1 MSLKKP
7 STQTRFL
14 RRGISKIY
22 WLKKVNDPKRPTRRE
37 ISEPNRFDLTQ
48 AVSDIE
54 GWALENDPI
63 ETPDMGSTFNSSI
76 PGNDKAENSSLTFYE
91 DRFSDAIEQQLPKGA
106 KGYVVLLRKGDI
118 AGSRSVDVFPVQVAT
133 CAATSS
139 TSNEAAKFKVDFIG
153 TYLPD
158 LSAPYKPVAPVD
170 CGAAVGGADPVRMVQ
185 AHRVQLAA
193 GGTWTAGS
201 VTLLQSVTVI
211 AHGGHRHD
219 RHRRG
224 HDHAVR
230 RGICHLVRRP

>member
-22 WLKKVNDPKRPTRRE
+22 WIKKVNDPKRPTRRE

-118 AGSRSVDVFPVQVAT
+118 PGSRSVDVFPVQVAT
-133 CAATSS
+133 RAATYS
-139 TSNEAAKFKVDFIG
+139 TGNEAAKFKVDFTI
-153 TYLPD
+153 TEEPSLD
-158 LSAPYKPVAPVD
+158 APVPEGD
-170 CGAAVGGADPVRMVQ
+170 Y
-185 AHRVQLAA
+185 H
-193 GGTWTAGS
+193 
-201 VTLLQSVTVI
+201 TLPKPDENCDDEHEHGHGDGDHVDVTVVSSS
-211 AHGGHRHD
+211 ATTATVHEHGD
-219 RHRRG
+219 E
-224 HDHAVR
+224 D
-230 RGICHLVRRP
+230 

>member
-118 AGSRSVDVFPVQVAT
+118 PGSRSVDVFPVQVAT
-133 CAATSS
+133 RAATYS
-139 TSNEAAKFKVDFIG
+139 TGNEAAKFKVDFTI
-153 TYLPD
+153 TEEPSLD
-158 LSAPYKPVAPVD
+158 APVPEGD
-170 CGAAVGGADPVRMVQ
+170 Y
-185 AHRVQLAA
+185 H
-193 GGTWTAGS
+193 
-201 VTLLQSVTVI
+201 TLPKPDENCDDDHERGQGDGDHVDVTVVSST
-211 AHGGHRHD
+211 AATATVHEHGD
-219 RHRRG
+219 E
-224 HDHAVR
+224 D
-230 RGICHLVRRP
+230 

>member
-22 WLKKVNDPKRPTRRE
+22 WLKKINDPKWPSRTE

-91 DRFSDAIEQQLPKGA
+91 DRHSDAVEQHLPKGA
-106 KGYVVLLRKGDI
+106 EGYVVLLRKGDI
-118 AGSRSVDVFPVQVAT
+118 PGSRSVDVFPVQVAT
-133 CAATSS
+133 RAATYS
-139 TSNEAAKFKVDFIG
+139 TGNEAAKFKVTFTITDEPSLDAVVPEAFH
-153 TYLPD
+153 TLP
-158 LSAPYKPVAPVD
+158 KPPEDCDDDHDHTHGHGEHDDEHVD
-170 CGAAVGGADPVRMVQ
+170 
-185 AHRVQLAA
+185 
-193 GGTWTAGS
+193 
-201 VTLLQSVTVI
+201 VTVVSTTKT
-211 AHGGHRHD
+211 AATVTEHGED
-219 RHRRG
+219 
-224 HDHAVR
+224 
-230 RGICHLVRRP
+230 

>member
-22 WLKKVNDPKRPTRRE
+22 WLKKINDPKWPSRTE
-37 ISEPNRFDLTQ
+37 ISEPNRFDLTS

-91 DRFSDAIEQQLPKGA
+91 DRHSDAIEQQLPKGA

-118 AGSRSVDVFPVQVAT
+118 PGSRSVDVFPVQVAT
-133 CAATSS
+133 RAATYS
-139 TSNEAAKFKVDFIG
+139 TGNEAAKFKVDFTIIDEPSLDAVVPEAFH
-153 TYLPD
+153 TLP
-158 LSAPYKPVAPVD
+158 KPPEDCDDDHGHGRRHGDDDEHVD
-170 CGAAVGGADPVRMVQ
+170 
-185 AHRVQLAA
+185 
-193 GGTWTAGS
+193 
-201 VTLLQSVTVI
+201 VTVVSTTKT
-211 AHGGHRHD
+211 AATVTEHGED
-219 RHRRG
+219 
-224 HDHAVR
+224 
-230 RGICHLVRRP
+230 